1 MLIMSRRVTLR
12 LECMCNIM
20 IQSMQLHD
28 DVFCMIRWLD
38 SYASGMYYNYQDCAW
53 LKVNWQILAWVI
65 PTYSIQRELGGLAWL
80 ASHSLFHE
88 FGINCWGLLAE
99 MRPIGSMD
107 FLGNGK
113 SNLAAL
119 VGCLMF

>member
-1 MLIMSRRVTLR
+1 
-12 LECMCNIM
+12 
-20 IQSMQLHD
+20 MQLHD
-28 DVFCMIRWLD
+28 DVFFMIHWLD
-38 SYASGMYYNYQDCAW
+38 SYASSMYCNYQDCAW

-65 PTYSIQRELGGLAWL
+65 PTYSIQREFGGLAWL

-88 FGINCWGLLAE
+88 FGISCWGLLVE
-99 MRPIGSMD
+99 MRPISSMD